1 MHKFLGLF
9 SLLSLSV
16 LLILTSALTSCSSA
30 IGSSKQV
37 FRNREDDYIRQPVTQ
52 APALVTPAGLN
63 PIQTQPVFTVPAGP
77 SSYPAQA
84 KPVNLQPPTLA
95 N

>member
-1 MHKFLGLF
+1 MKKFLGLLTLLALSF
-9 SLLSLSV
+9 LLSNT
-16 LLILTSALTSCSSA
+16 LTGCSTV

-52 APALVTPAGLN
+52 TPALVTPTGLN
-63 PIQTQPVFTVPAGP
+63 PIQTQPDFTVPTGP

-84 KPVNLQPPTLA
+84 KPVNLQPPTLV